1 MATVGRKKNILTG
14 RNRQQNQARG
24 RAVIHH
30 SWLGRAGGWQR
41 NNSSNDRIEDIANR
55 VCMLY
60 TLNVQQDIRIFF
72 LFFFLYILLL
82 GAAQLYSDMHCGLTV
97 SGFESNGGLVP
108 F

>member
-1 MATVGRKKNILTG
+1 MATVGRKKPILTG

-30 SWLGRAGGWQR
+30 SRLGRAGGWQR

-72 LFFFLYILLL
+72 LFILLL
-82 GAAQLYSDMHCGLTV
+82 GAAQLYSDKHCGLTV